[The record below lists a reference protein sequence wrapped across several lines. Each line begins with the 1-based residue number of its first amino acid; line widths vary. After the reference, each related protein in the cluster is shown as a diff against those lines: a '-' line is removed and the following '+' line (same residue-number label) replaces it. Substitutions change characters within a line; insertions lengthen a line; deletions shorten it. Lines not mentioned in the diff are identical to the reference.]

1 MIGSSRGSLWPSTW
15 PRRSAAD
22 AGHFLTPDVDVSDGP
37 VRIARP
43 AGRRRMKAFFAA
55 FEMLPG
61 ALWALL
67 LTGALASQ
75 GSAMEQGSS

>member
-1 MIGSSRGSLWPSTW
+1 
-15 PRRSAAD
+15 
-22 AGHFLTPDVDVSDGP
+22 
-37 VRIARP
+37 
-43 AGRRRMKAFFAA
+43 MKAFFAA
-55 FEMLPG
+55 FDMLPG